1 MLDVF
6 KGTRE
11 IEGHHVEI
19 EIVDTAGD
27 NLLGTNRAL
36 VYPNTDCFMLC
47 VAVNNRVTLDLV
59 NDFKVEIKT
68 VNPRAPILLVGTKK
82 DMRSDSEGCIPKA
95 ELEQQSREM
104 GFQGIVETSSKEWQ
118 DTNIKKAFNQA
129 IKLAYYHKY
138 PDAL

>member
-47 VAVNNRVTLDLV
+47 VAVDNRETLERVNALKIEIVTV
-59 NDFKVEIKT
+59 V
-68 VNPRAPILLVGTKK
+68 PRIPILLVGTHQE
-82 DMRSDSEGCIPKA
+82 R
-95 ELEQQSREM
+95 
-104 GFQGIVETSSKEWQ
+104 
-118 DTNIKKAFNQA
+118 
-129 IKLAYYHKY
+129 Y
-138 PDAL
+138 ALSF